1 MCVQIKKSI
10 DTVVCVLG
18 ILVLFPLFSS
28 ADDFHYVNI
37 LVGDRAADMGGAYTA
52 ISDNASGCFY
62 NPAGIAFGQGSN
74 LSASVNGFSRS
85 NKKYQNAMTREDG
98 AKVDWEQESSILL
111 PNFFG
116 TTYDTQLGTFGF
128 SYAVPDSVQRRQD
141 QIFNTI
147 QTTVPNNYI
156 GEYRLNIDDVDNLYF
171 FGPSYAIQ
179 LSETVSLGS
188 TIYVT
193 YRDSTIIR
201 NSFLTLNDSLSG
213 AQTGFEWRNSY
224 LSLTEWG
231 MKPVLGAIWSPR
243 EKIALGLTLSK
254 RFNFSTDRSVSNTLN
269 TNVGSDP
276 QTPLLSMADTSA
288 DRDFPLEVKLGL
300 AYFASPALLLSADL
314 SYYSTSGDFRRDVQ
328 TIRYTDQTLSAAR
341 VESDDMSTVVNF
353 SLGAEY
359 YMNERYAV
367 RGGIYSDLAN
377 TAKVKN
383 DGLTANQPEHI
394 DLYGATLSLTRYTR
408 STSTTLG
415 VGYAYGKGDAQIVA
429 NSPKVQSVEV
439 QNLQIFLSAAYNF

>member
-1 MCVQIKKSI
+1 MCAPINKSI
-10 DTVVCVLG
+10 VVALCVFG
-18 ILVLFPLFSS
+18 ALVLYPLFSC

-85 NKKYQNAMTREDG
+85 NKKYQQAMTQENG
-98 AKVDWEQESSILL
+98 VKVDWEQESSILL

-116 TTYDTQLGTFGF
+116 TTYDTRLGTFGF
-128 SYAVPDSVQRRQD
+128 SYAVPDSVQRRQN
-141 QIFNTI
+141 QTFNNI

-171 FGPSYAIQ
+171 FGPSYAIK

-188 TIYVT
+188 TIYMT

-201 NSFLTLNDSLSG
+201 NSFLTLNDSSSG

-224 LSLTEWG
+224 ISLTEWG
-231 MKPVLGAIWSPR
+231 IKPVLGGVWSPR
-243 EKIALGLTLSK
+243 EKVAIGLTLSK
-254 RFNFSTDRSVSNTLN
+254 RFNFSTDRSVTNTIN

-276 QTPLLSMADTSA
+276 HSPQLSMADTSA
-288 DRDFPLEVKLGL
+288 DRDFPLEVKLGF

-314 SYYSTSGDFRRDVQ
+314 SYYNAAGDFRRDVQ

-341 VESDDMSTVVNF
+341 AESDDMSAVVNF

-367 RGGIYSDLAN
+367 RGGVYTDFAN
-377 TAKVKN
+377 TEKVKN

-415 VGYAYGKGDAQIVA
+415 VGYAYGNGDAQIVA

-439 QNLQIFLSAAYNF
+439 RNLQMFLSAAYNF

>member
-1 MCVQIKKSI
+1 MCAHIKKWKLI
-10 DTVVCVLG
+10 AALCGVL
-18 ILVLFPLFSS
+18 IFSPLAAF

-52 ISDNASGCFY
+52 ISDNAAGSFY

-85 NKKYQNAMTREDG
+85 TKKYQDAMTQENG
-98 AKVDWEQESSILL
+98 VKVDWEQDSSILL

-116 TTYDTQLGTFGF
+116 TTYDTRLGTFGF

-141 QIFNTI
+141 QTFNNI
-147 QTTVPNNYI
+147 QSSVAGSYI
-156 GEYRLNIDDVDNLYF
+156 GEYRLNIDDVDNLYY
-171 FGPSYAIQ
+171 FGPSYAYK
-179 LSETVSLGS
+179 LSETFSLGS
-188 TIYVT
+188 TVYVT

-201 NSFLTLNDSLSG
+201 NSFLTLNNSSNG

-224 LSLTEWG
+224 VTLTEWG
-231 MKPVLGAIWSPR
+231 VRPTLGAIWSPR

-254 RFNFSTDRSVSNTLN
+254 RFNFSTDRAVANTIN
-269 TNVGSDP
+269 RNVGADP
-276 QTPLLSMADTSA
+276 NNPLLSLSSSSA

-300 AYFASPALLLSADL
+300 AYFASPALLLAADL
-314 SYYSTSGDFRRDVQ
+314 SFYSGSGDFRRDVQ
-328 TIRYTDQTLSAAR
+328 TIRFTDQTLSAATPQ
-341 VESDDMSTVVNF
+341 SDEMATVVNF
-353 SLGAEY
+353 ALGAEY
-359 YMNERYAV
+359 YLNERYAV
-367 RGGIYSDLAN
+367 RGGLYSDFAN
-377 TAKVKN
+377 TDQVKN

-415 VGYAYGKGDAQIVA
+415 VGYAYGNGDAQIVA
-429 NSPKVQSVEV
+429 DSPKVQSVEV
-439 QNLQIFLSAAYNF
+439 RNLQMFLSAAYNF